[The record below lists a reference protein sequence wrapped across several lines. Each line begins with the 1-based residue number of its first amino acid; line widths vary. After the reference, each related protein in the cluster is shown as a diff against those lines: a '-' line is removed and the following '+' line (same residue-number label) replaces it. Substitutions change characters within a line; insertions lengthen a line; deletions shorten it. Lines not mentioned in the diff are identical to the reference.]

1 MGKKTKKAPITHAA
15 IGVRDG
21 GQRNELVRENLQSC
35 HLPHRPGK
43 TPVTQAGIMLDATT
57 IAREY
62 IASGYPGNFP
72 AMRKAFNKK
81 YGVKHPCDIH
91 HNPALNGFTGDDLG
105 REVALLL
112 IAEAKAARIQ

>member
-1 MGKKTKKAPITHAA
+1 MGKKTKKAPVTPAA
-15 IGVRDG
+15 TSVRDG
-21 GQRNELVRENLQSC
+21 VRQNELVREIPQSR
-35 HLPHRPGK
+35 HLPHHAGK

-62 IASGYPGNFP
+62 IAPVYPGNYP

-81 YGVKHPCDIH
+81 YGIKHPCDIH